1 MNEEEKEAITTL
13 KDIKEKRFYTHAF
26 DNGTLVLDDDE
37 IECVET
43 ILNLIKKQQKE
54 LNKQKNTIKVINEKI
69 EELFEEMEEL
79 DSYDEDDNEEKRE
92 LTDMIVLLKE
102 LKQEIIRK
110 E

>member
-1 MNEEEKEAITTL
+1 MNEEEKKAIERFKANANYCITSKETTQ
-13 KDIKEKRFYTHAF
+13 
-26 DNGTLVLDDDE
+26 
-37 IECVET
+37 T

-54 LNKQKNTIKVINEKI
+54 LNKQKRNTMKVINEKI

-102 LKQEIIRK
+102 LKQEIFRK